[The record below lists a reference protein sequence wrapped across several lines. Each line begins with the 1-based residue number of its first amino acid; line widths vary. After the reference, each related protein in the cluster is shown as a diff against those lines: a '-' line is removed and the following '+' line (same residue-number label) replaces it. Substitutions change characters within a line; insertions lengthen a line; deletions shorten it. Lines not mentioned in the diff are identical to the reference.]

1 MHVAKIT
8 LNVTM
13 LVEKMDNVNLNVVEN
28 YSLVKTVR
36 ITFWSIF
43 YTLLQPVPV
52 RVDLAI
58 MVVMDVIT
66 QYALVK

>member
-1 MHVAKIT
+1 
-8 LNVTM
+8 
-13 LVEKMDNVNLNVVEN
+13 MDNVNLNVVEN